1 MDRLERLKGIPLKL
15 MAIDQFMEENPQWL
29 GKIVFTLVGIT
40 AGERGQDYRQTLH
53 DVKIIVKELNLK
65 YLSSQHKEQ
74 LVYFEERSDKDSRLA
89 QRLPFFAAADIL
101 MITATRYSLSLAC
114 LFALLGNSIS
124 QCRAISGASSF
135 EVAALQI
142 YLCSVN
148 FETFSPTNRTECLV
162 S

>member
-15 MAIDQFMEENPQWL
+15 MAIDQFMDENPQWL

-65 YLSSQHKEQ
+65 YTSYLHKEP
-74 LVYFEERSDKDSRLA
+74 LIYFEERSDKDSRLA

-101 MITATRYSLSLAC
+101 MITATRYV
-114 LFALLGNSIS
+114 LFL
-124 QCRAISGASSF
+124 RAIIA
-135 EVAALQI
+135 VW
-142 YLCSVN
+142 
-148 FETFSPTNRTECLV
+148 
-162 S
+162 